1 MHDEEANMF
10 DPPMDAMSY
19 EDELRAKLDDAERLV
34 EVLKAECR
42 AWREMNNID
51 NRGTDATTKQRVWR
65 SVKDARDAT
74 DALLAE
80 GHRLGEGGLGP

>member
-42 AWREMNNID
+42 AWRAFEA
-51 NRGTDATTKQRVWR
+51 ATEDEGVAPKAAHLYYAAQ
-65 SVKDARDAT
+65 SARAAT
-74 DALLAE
+74 DAALGKE
-80 GHRLGEGGLGP
+80 GL